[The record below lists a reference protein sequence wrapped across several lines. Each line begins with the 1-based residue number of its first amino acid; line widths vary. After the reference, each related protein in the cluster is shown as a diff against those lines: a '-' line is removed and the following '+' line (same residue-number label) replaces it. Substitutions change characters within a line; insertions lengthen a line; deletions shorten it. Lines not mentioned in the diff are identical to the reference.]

1 MSPTSITTSLGSP
14 VVQNLMNT
22 RQTHRLGIREQQIG
36 DRETETEL
44 NQSLAMLGLWSSI
57 AAAAAADDDDDDD
70 SSPPWPSPSRSSSSS
85 PASRDP
91 LEERSRQQQWRKKKK
106 KKKKNSAMS

>member
-57 AAAAAADDDDDDD
+57 AAAADDDDDDD